1 MKKPWETFFEE
12 KMKLI
17 FAEKR
22 TVIDIGGGLRI
33 AKEKN
38 NRFDP
43 KRAWLIPLA
52 ESVDYKV
59 MDPVPD
65 YHPDLVGDIHALPF
79 PDNSV
84 DAIICISVLEHVE
97 DPALAFKEMYRALKP
112 GGYCFIY
119 VPFLYYYHAEQ
130 GYYKDYWRFTKDIL
144 DYLSKPFSQM
154 EKQSVRGATEAWIR
168 VSPLGRSQL
177 LCDFGYLIDN
187 VTGKIHSNQVGGYNL
202 FLVK

>member
-17 FAEKR
+17 FTEKK

-43 KRAWLIPLA
+43 KHAWLIPLA
-52 ESVDYKV
+52 ENVDYKV

-79 PDNSV
+79 PDNSI
-84 DAIICISVLEHVE
+84 DAFICISVLEHVK
-97 DPALAFKEMYRALKP
+97 DPALAFREMYRALKP

-187 VTGKIHSNQVGGYNL
+187 MTGKIHSNQVGGYNL